1 MSQPGLSVSSG
12 LDGAFV
18 LVGELDTNTLA
29 EARKPV
35 DGFLIPGRAV
45 VLDLAGITFL
55 DSMILH
61 WLVELAGATGE
72 PVVVR
77 NAPDAVRIV
86 LAIAGLLAPDDG
98 AWVLEDMDPPA
109 RSGEIG
115 SERMVGVR
123 PPTIDAR

>member
-1 MSQPGLSVSSG
+1 LSQPCLSVSRR

-18 LVGELDTNTLA
+18 LVGELDMNTLA
-29 EARKPV
+29 EAREPI
-35 DGFLIPGRAV
+35 DEFLVPGRAV
-45 VLDLAGITFL
+45 VLDLAGIRFL
-55 DSMILH
+55 DSMTLH
-61 WLVELAGATGE
+61 WLVELSGATGE

-86 LAIAGLLAPDDG
+86 LGIAGLLAPDGG

-123 PPTIDAR
+123 RRTIGAR